1 VLSAI
6 GRPLILIARA
16 ASHGRRFDP
25 IQETPVSD
33 IHARPYSESAAA
45 QRRAYR
51 LVDGAGE
58 RARAA
63 GLVNASWYKCPV
75 PRPVMK
81 QLMQRDDARAIRDTL
96 VWYASI
102 VASGALAW
110 FAWHGHSLWAIP
122 AFLLY
127 GTLYCS
133 PADSRWHETGHGT
146 AFKTRWMNDVLYQL
160 ASFQTFRRA
169 TVWRWSHARHHT
181 DTLIVGQDPEIAVQK
196 PTDWTSLVLNVVAL
210 KHVAG
215 ELRKMAAAALGRIGD
230 EEKTFVPASEWPKI
244 FREARITLAVY
255 ATVIAAC
262 VVFRSILPL
271 LYVGLP
277 SLYGAW
283 LYVYFGLTQHAGLPE
298 NVLDHRQN
306 CRTVM
311 MNPVFRFLYW
321 NMNYHVEHHMFP
333 MVPFHAL
340 PKLHETVK
348 ADMPPTYPSSLAAY
362 AEIIPALMRQTR
374 DPSYRIV
381 RPMPDAV
388 DARPI
393 EPTT

>member
-1 VLSAI
+1 MSDLN
-6 GRPLILIARA
+6 ARSYTETA
-16 ASHGRRFDP
+16 ATKR
-25 IQETPVSD
+25 E
-33 IHARPYSESAAA
+33 
-45 QRRAYR
+45 AYR
-51 LVDGAGE
+51 LIDGAGE

-63 GLVNASWYKCPV
+63 GLVNADWYRCPV

-81 QLMQRDDARAIRDTL
+81 QLMQRNDARAILDTL
-96 VWYASI
+96 IWYAVI
-102 VASGALAW
+102 VASGVLAW
-110 FAWHGHSLWAIP
+110 YAWHRHSPWAIP

-181 DTLIVGQDPEIAVQK
+181 DTLVVGRDPEIAAQK
-196 PTDWTSLVLNVVAL
+196 PTDWTNLVLNVVAL
-210 KHVAG
+210 KHVTG
-215 ELRKMAAAALGRIGD
+215 ELRKMIAAAFGRI
-230 EEKTFVPASEWPKI
+230 EEEEQTFVPESEWPKI
-244 FREARITLAVY
+244 IREARITLAVY
-255 ATVIAAC
+255 MMVIAASI
-262 VVFRSILPL
+262 VLRSVLPL
-271 LYVGLP
+271 LYIGLP

-298 NVLDHRQN
+298 NVLDHRKN

-321 NMNYHVEHHMFP
+321 NMNYHIEHHMFP

-340 PKLHETVK
+340 PRLHETVK
-348 ADMPPTYPSSLAAY
+348 ADMPPTYPGTLAAY
-362 AEIIPALMRQTR
+362 AEILPALVRQSR
-374 DPSYRIV
+374 DPSYRIERPIPQTANV
-381 RPMPDAV
+381 RPGH
-388 DARPI
+388 
-393 EPTT
+393 